1 MARTP
6 RKMTRGER
14 VCRFIETYCRA
25 PEGKHIGQPIKLEPF
40 QRKFILDVYD
50 NPKGTHTAILS
61 IARKNGKTA
70 LIAGILLAHLVGP
83 EAVQNS
89 QIVSGAM
96 SRDQAGIVFNL
107 AVKMIN
113 LNPDLKDLVHIIP
126 SGKKLIGLARNVE
139 YKALSAEGKTTH
151 GLSPILA
158 ILDET
163 GQVRGPQDEFVDAV
177 VTAQGA
183 HDAPMLMVIST
194 QAATDADLLS
204 VWIDDALKG
213 EDPGTV
219 CHLYA
224 APFEADILDLEAWKS
239 ANPALGTF
247 RSLPDMQKLAEKASR
262 MPASENTFRNLNLNQ
277 RVSTVS
283 PFVSRAV
290 WESCG
295 GEPAAL
301 ETLQL
306 FGGLDLSGRTDLTG
320 FLLIGRDEDQIVHVH
335 PYFWTPEIGLHDRA
349 KRDRVPYD
357 LWVRE
362 GFLRTTPGSTVDYGF
377 VCAEMAEIMGG
388 NEVELIG
395 FDRWR
400 IDVFRKDA
408 EALGLEFPLKEHGQ
422 GFKDMSPALDQ
433 LEADLLNGRIR
444 HGMHPVLTMCA
455 ANAVITKDPAGNRK
469 LDKHKATGRID
480 GMVALAMA
488 LGVAGQPEADRID
501 LDSFL
506 SDPLVL

>member
-1 MARTP
+1 
-6 RKMTRGER
+6 MTRGER
-14 VCRFIETYCRA
+14 VCRFIEAYCRA

-40 QRKFILDVYD
+40 QRRFILDVYD
-50 NPKGTHTAILS
+50 NPHGTHTAILS

-96 SRDQAGIVFNL
+96 SRDQASIVFKL

-113 LNPDLKDLVHIIP
+113 LNPALQDLVHIVP
-126 SGKKLIGLARNVE
+126 SSKTLIGLARNVE

-183 HDAPMLMVIST
+183 HDAPLLMVIST

-204 VWIDDALKG
+204 VWIDDAMKG

-224 APFEADILDLEAWKS
+224 APMEADILDPEAWKAS
-239 ANPALGTF
+239 NPALGTF

-262 MPASENTFRNLNLNQ
+262 MPSSENTFRNLNLNQ

-283 PFVSRAV
+283 PFVSRIV
-290 WESCG
+290 WDSCAD
-295 GEPAAL
+295 EPAPLYGLPVYA
-301 ETLQL
+301 
-306 FGGLDLSGRTDLTG
+306 GLDLSARTDLTSCVV
-320 FLLIGRDEDQIVHVH
+320 IGRDADGLIHVY
-335 PYFWTPEIGLHDRA
+335 PYFWTPEQGLLDRA
-349 KRDRVPYD
+349 KRDRQPYD
-357 LWVRE
+357 QWVRE
-362 GFLRTTPGSTVDYGF
+362 GYLRTTPGSTVDYEF
-377 VCAEMAEIMGG
+377 VCAELADILGDLD
-388 NEVELIG
+388 VQLVG

-400 IDVFRKDA
+400 IDLFRK
-408 EALGLEFPLKEHGQ
+408 EADRLGLEFPLAEHGQ
-422 GFKDMSPALDQ
+422 GFKDMSPAIDT

-444 HGMHPVLTMCA
+444 HGGHPVLKMCA
-455 ANAVITKDPAGNRK
+455 ANAVITKDAAGNRK

-488 LGVAGQPEADRID
+488 LGVAGQTAEEQKAD
-501 LDSFL
+501 L
-506 SDPLVL
+506 SDHILKHGIRTL